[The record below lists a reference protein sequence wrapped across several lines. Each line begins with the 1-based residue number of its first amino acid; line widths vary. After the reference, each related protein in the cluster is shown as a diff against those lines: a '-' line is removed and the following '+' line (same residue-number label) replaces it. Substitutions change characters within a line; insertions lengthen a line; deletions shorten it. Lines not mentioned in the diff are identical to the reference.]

1 MKPLCRLGHAHR
13 TDRAR
18 RGCDAFGR
26 AMRRYER
33 RERAMRTPAWSSDD
47 RTWRLWMD
55 ASRLVAHL
63 FTIAM
68 SDVVDVG
75 P

>member
-1 MKPLCRLGHAHR
+1 
-13 TDRAR
+13 
-18 RGCDAFGR
+18 
-26 AMRRYER
+26 
-33 RERAMRTPAWSSDD
+33 MRTPAWSSDD

>member
-1 MKPLCRLGHAHR
+1 MKPLCRLGHVHL

-26 AMRRYER
+26 AFARYER
-33 RERAMRTPAWSSDD
+33 RERAMPTSDD

-55 ASRLVAHL
+55 ASRLVADL
-63 FTIAM
+63 FPIAM
-68 SDVVDVG
+68 SDVVDFG